1 MEQLIQELVPGHTA
15 TQIAPR
21 PFSKSESKGTLPN
34 RTTMK
39 MVVINEMTEFWD
51 ESKLV
56 VADLADGKL
65 LERQLYATAVM
76 TIAIGKAMQAR

>member
-21 PFSKSESKGTLPN
+21 PFSKSESEGTLPN

-56 VADLADGKL
+56 VADLADGQL
-65 LERQLYATAVM
+65 LQRQLYATVVM